1 MPKQAGA
8 AVLVVSGRLKGQKAE
23 LLQVNSEKQAA
34 AIKLVADY
42 SVQRLHLDD
51 ISQYMGQLEED
62 Y

>member
-8 AVLVVSGRLKGQKAE
+8 AVMVVSGKLKGQKGE
-23 LLQVNSEKQAA
+23 LLQVNSEKQVA

-51 ISQYMGQLEED
+51 IAQYMGELEED